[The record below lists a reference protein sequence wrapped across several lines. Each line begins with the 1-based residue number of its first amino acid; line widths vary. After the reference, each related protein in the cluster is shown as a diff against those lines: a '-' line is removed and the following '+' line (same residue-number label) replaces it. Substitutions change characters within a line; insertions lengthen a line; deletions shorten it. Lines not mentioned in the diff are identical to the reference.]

1 MESESKPGSR
11 PGPAPRRR
19 GTAKK
24 IALLAA
30 VCILAAGGGAFSAVA
45 PGFARGSME
54 SEAGSAV
61 RSAPGVASPIVA
73 PVKLDV
79 SPADGAK
86 QVNPAAPVSLTVAN
100 GKIER
105 VTLTSK
111 AGEAVKG
118 AFGADGTSWTAA
130 GPLKFNADYSYTY
143 VVKDGA
149 GRETSTTRSFST
161 VSSSHEADAAIYPL
175 DGMKVGVAQPLQVI
189 FSEPVVNRAAVEN
202 AIKITSSSGQ
212 TGAFHW
218 FSDTM
223 VRYRP
228 EAFWAANSTVTMDMQ
243 LFGVD
248 LGNGQIANFNKKV
261 NVHIGDKRL
270 AVADAAAHTFTL
282 SVNDQVVKTVP
293 VSMGSKR
300 FPSAR
305 GYLVLMDK
313 HRYDHFVAD
322 SIGLKP
328 GDPAYYGEVDV
339 QYTIR
344 LTLSGAYIHQAL
356 DSAFPYIGNTN
367 VSHGCIGFAP
377 DGAAWV
383 FDAMTTGDVVQV
395 INTEGDYAAYDD
407 GYGDWNIPW
416 AQYDN

>member
-1 MESESKPGSR
+1 MEPDLK
-11 PGPAPRRR
+11 PRRR

-24 IALLAA
+24 ILLVAVLCVLAA
-30 VCILAAGGGAFSAVA
+30 TGGVFAAVA
-45 PGFARGSME
+45 PGFAGGGLE

-61 RSAPGVASPIVA
+61 RSAPGVASPVVA

-79 SPADGAK
+79 TPAEGAK
-86 QVNPAAPVSLTVAN
+86 QVNPAAPVSLKVAN
-100 GKIER
+100 GRIES
-105 VTLTSK
+105 VTLTSTS
-111 AGEAVKG
+111 GEAVEG
-118 AFGADGTSWTAA
+118 TFAADGSGWSAA
-130 GPLKFNADYSYTY
+130 GPLKFNTEYSYTY
-143 VVKDGA
+143 VVTDGA
-149 GRETSTTRSFST
+149 GRETSTTHSFNT
-161 VSSSHEADAAIYPL
+161 VSSTHEADAAIYPL
-175 DGMKVGVAQPLQVI
+175 DGMKVGVGQPLQII
-189 FSEPVVNRAAVEN
+189 FSEPVVNRDAVEK
-202 AIKITSSSGQ
+202 AIKITSSAGQ
-212 TGAFHW
+212 AGAFHW

-261 NVHIGDKRL
+261 NVNFGDKKV
-270 AVADAAAHTFTL
+270 AIADAAAHTFTL
-282 SVNDQVVKTVP
+282 SVNDQVVKTLP
-293 VSMGSKR
+293 VSMGDER

-305 GYLVLMDK
+305 GYGVLMEK
-313 HRYDHFVAD
+313 NRYDHFRAA

-339 QYTIR
+339 EYAIR

-356 DSAFPYIGNTN
+356 ESAYPYIGNKN

-383 FDAMTTGDVVQV
+383 FENMTTGDVVQI
-395 INTEGDYAAYDD
+395 INTEGDYAAHDD

-416 AQYDN
+416 AEYDN

>member
-1 MESESKPGSR
+1 MEPDDK
-11 PGPAPRRR
+11 PRRP

-24 IALLAA
+24 IFLVAIVCVLA
-30 VCILAAGGGAFSAVA
+30 AAGGAFAAVA
-45 PGFARGSME
+45 PGLANASLE
-54 SEAGSAV
+54 SESGSAV
-61 RSAPGVASPIVA
+61 RSAPGVASPVIA
-73 PVKLDV
+73 PVKVDIA
-79 SPADGAK
+79 PANGAK
-86 QVNPAAPVSLTVAN
+86 QVNPAAPVSVKVGN
-100 GKIER
+100 GRIES
-105 VTLTSK
+105 VTLTST
-111 AGEAVKG
+111 AGDSVQG
-118 AFGADGTSWTAA
+118 TFADDGSSWTAA
-130 GPLKFNADYSYTY
+130 EPLKFNTEYSYTY
-143 VVKDGA
+143 VVTDSA
-149 GRETSTTRSFST
+149 GRETNTTYSFST
-161 VSSSHEADAAIYPL
+161 VSSTHEADAAIYPL
-175 DGMKVGVAQPLQVI
+175 DGMKVGVGQPLQII
-189 FSEPVVNRAAVEN
+189 FSEPVVNRAEVEK
-202 AIKITSSSGQ
+202 AIKITSSAGQ

-261 NVHIGDKRL
+261 KVNFGDKRV
-270 AVADAAAHTFTL
+270 AIADATAHTFTL
-282 SVNDQVVKTVP
+282 SVNDQVVKTLP
-293 VSMGSKR
+293 VSMGDKR

-305 GYLVLMDK
+305 GYAVLMEK
-313 HRYDHFVAD
+313 NRYDHFRAA

-339 QYTIR
+339 EYSIR

-356 DSAFPYIGNTN
+356 ESAFPYIGNTN

-383 FDAMTTGDVVQV
+383 FDNMTTGDVVQI
-395 INTEGDYAAYDD
+395 INTEGDYAARED

-416 AQYDN
+416 AEYDN

>member
-1 MESESKPGSR
+1 MEPDDK
-11 PGPAPRRR
+11 PRRP

-24 IALLAA
+24 ILLVAM
-30 VCILAAGGGAFSAVA
+30 VCVLAAAGGAFAAVA
-45 PGFARGSME
+45 PGLANASLE
-54 SEAGSAV
+54 SESGSAI
-61 RSAPGVASPIVA
+61 RSAPGVASPVIA
-73 PVKLDV
+73 PVKQDV
-79 SPADGAK
+79 EPADGAK
-86 QVNPAAPVSLTVAN
+86 QINPAAPVSVKVGN
-100 GKIER
+100 GRIES
-105 VTLTSK
+105 VTLTSTS
-111 AGEAVKG
+111 GDPVQG
-118 AFGADGTSWTAA
+118 TFADDGSSWTAA
-130 GPLKFNADYSYTY
+130 EPLKFNTEYSYTY
-143 VVKDGA
+143 VVTDGA

-161 VSSSHEADAAIYPL
+161 VSSTHEADAAIYPL
-175 DGMKVGVAQPLQVI
+175 DGMNVGVGQPLQVI
-189 FSEPVVNRAAVEN
+189 FSEPVVNRAEVEK
-202 AIKITSSSGQ
+202 AIKITSSAGQ

-248 LGNGQIANFNKKV
+248 LGHGQIANFNKKV
-261 NVHIGDKRL
+261 KVNFGDKRV
-270 AVADAAAHTFTL
+270 AVADATAHTFTL
-282 SVNDQVVKTVP
+282 SVNDQVVKTLP
-293 VSMGSKR
+293 VSMGDER

-305 GYLVLMDK
+305 GYAVLMEK
-313 HRYDHFVAD
+313 NRYDHFRAA

-339 QYTIR
+339 EYSIR

-356 DSAFPYIGNTN
+356 ESAFPYIGNTN

-383 FDAMTTGDVVQV
+383 FDNMTTGDVVQI
-395 INTEGDYAAYDD
+395 INTEGDYAARED

-416 AQYDN
+416 AEYDN

>member
-1 MESESKPGSR
+1 MEPDDK
-11 PGPAPRRR
+11 PRRP

-24 IALLAA
+24 IFLVAIVCVLA
-30 VCILAAGGGAFSAVA
+30 AAGGAFAAVA
-45 PGFARGSME
+45 PGLANASLE
-54 SEAGSAV
+54 SESGSAV
-61 RSAPGVASPIVA
+61 RSAPGVASPVIA
-73 PVKLDV
+73 PVKVDIA
-79 SPADGAK
+79 PANGAK
-86 QVNPAAPVSLTVAN
+86 QVNPAAPVSVKVGN
-100 GKIER
+100 GRIES
-105 VTLTSK
+105 VTLTST
-111 AGEAVKG
+111 AGDSVQG
-118 AFGADGTSWTAA
+118 TFADDGSSWTAA
-130 GPLKFNADYSYTY
+130 EPLKFNTEYSYTY
-143 VVKDGA
+143 VVTDSA
-149 GRETSTTRSFST
+149 GRETSTTYSFST
-161 VSSSHEADAAIYPL
+161 VSSTHEADAAIYPL
-175 DGMKVGVAQPLQVI
+175 DGMKVGVGQPLQII
-189 FSEPVVNRAAVEN
+189 FSEPVVNRAEVEK
-202 AIKITSSSGQ
+202 AIKITSSAGQ

-261 NVHIGDKRL
+261 KVNFGDKRV
-270 AVADAAAHTFTL
+270 AIADATAHTFTL
-282 SVNDQVVKTVP
+282 SVNDQVVKTLP
-293 VSMGSKR
+293 VSMGDKR

-305 GYLVLMDK
+305 GYAVLMEK
-313 HRYDHFVAD
+313 NRYDHFRAA

-339 QYTIR
+339 EYSIR

-356 DSAFPYIGNTN
+356 ESAFPYIGNTN

-383 FDAMTTGDVVQV
+383 FDNMTTGDVVQI
-395 INTEGDYAAYDD
+395 INTEGDYAARED

-416 AQYDN
+416 AEYDN

>member
-1 MESESKPGSR
+1 MEPEDK
-11 PGPAPRRR
+11 PRRA

-24 IALLAA
+24 IFLVAMVCVLA
-30 VCILAAGGGAFSAVA
+30 AAGGAFAAVA
-45 PGFARGSME
+45 PGLANAALE
-54 SEAGSAV
+54 SEAGSAS
-61 RSAPGVASPIVA
+61 RSAPGIASPVVA
-73 PVKLDV
+73 PVTLDV
-79 SPADGAK
+79 APADGAK
-86 QVNPAAPVSLTVAN
+86 QVNPAAPVSVKVGN
-100 GKIER
+100 GRIES
-105 VTLTSK
+105 VTLTST
-111 AGEAVKG
+111 AGDTVQGTFAN
-118 AFGADGTSWTAA
+118 DGSSWTAA
-130 GPLKFNADYSYTY
+130 EPLKFNTEYSYTY
-143 VVKDGA
+143 VVTDGA
-149 GRETSTTRSFST
+149 GRETSTTRAFNT
-161 VSSSHEADAAIYPL
+161 VSSTHEADAAIYPL
-175 DGMKVGVAQPLQVI
+175 DGMKVGVGQPLQVI
-189 FSEPVVNRAAVEN
+189 FSEPVLNRAEVEK
-202 AIKITSSSGQ
+202 AIKITSSAGQ

-261 NVHIGDKRL
+261 NVNFGDKKV
-270 AVADAAAHTFTL
+270 AIADAAAHTFTL
-282 SVNDQVVKTVP
+282 SVNDQVVKTLP
-293 VSMGSKR
+293 VSMGDQR

-305 GYLVLMDK
+305 GYAVLMEK
-313 HRYDHFVAD
+313 NRYDHFRAA

-339 QYTIR
+339 EYAIR

-356 DSAFPYIGNTN
+356 ESAFPYIGNTN

-383 FDAMTTGDVVQV
+383 FNNMTTGDVVQI
-395 INTEGDYAAYDD
+395 INTEGDYAARED

-416 AQYDN
+416 AEYDN

>member
-1 MESESKPGSR
+1 MEPDDK
-11 PGPAPRRR
+11 PRRA

-24 IALLAA
+24 IFLVAMVCVLA
-30 VCILAAGGGAFSAVA
+30 AAGGAFAAVA
-45 PGFARGSME
+45 PGLANAALE
-54 SEAGSAV
+54 SEAGSAS
-61 RSAPGVASPIVA
+61 RSAPGIASPVVA
-73 PVKLDV
+73 PVTLDV
-79 SPADGAK
+79 APADGAK
-86 QVNPAAPVSLTVAN
+86 QVNPAAPVSVKVGN
-100 GKIER
+100 GRIES
-105 VTLTSK
+105 VTLTSM
-111 AGEAVKG
+111 AGDAVQG
-118 AFGADGTSWTAA
+118 TFANDGSSWTAA
-130 GPLKFNADYSYTY
+130 EPLKFNTEYSYTY
-143 VVKDGA
+143 VVTDGA
-149 GRETSTTRSFST
+149 GRETSTTRAFNT
-161 VSSSHEADAAIYPL
+161 VSSTHEADAAIYPL
-175 DGMKVGVAQPLQVI
+175 DGMKVGVGQPLQVI
-189 FSEPVVNRAAVEN
+189 FSEPVVNRAEVEK
-202 AIKITSSSGQ
+202 AIKITSSAGQ

-261 NVHIGDKRL
+261 NVNFGDKKV
-270 AVADAAAHTFTL
+270 AIADAAAHTFTL
-282 SVNDQVVKTVP
+282 SVNDQVVKTLP
-293 VSMGSKR
+293 VSMGDQR

-305 GYLVLMDK
+305 GYAVLMEK
-313 HRYDHFVAD
+313 NRYDHFRAA

-339 QYTIR
+339 EYAIR

-356 DSAFPYIGNTN
+356 ESAFPYIGNTN

-383 FDAMTTGDVVQV
+383 FNNMTTGDVVQI
-395 INTEGDYAAYDD
+395 INTEGDYAAHED

-416 AQYDN
+416 AEYDN

>member
-1 MESESKPGSR
+1 MEPDDK
-11 PGPAPRRR
+11 PRRP

-24 IALLAA
+24 ILLVAM
-30 VCILAAGGGAFSAVA
+30 VCVLAAAGGAFAAVA
-45 PGFARGSME
+45 PGLANASLE
-54 SEAGSAV
+54 SESGSAI
-61 RSAPGVASPIVA
+61 RSAPGVASPVIA

-79 SPADGAK
+79 EPADGAK
-86 QVNPAAPVSLTVAN
+86 QINPAAPVSVKVGN
-100 GKIER
+100 GRIES
-105 VTLTSK
+105 VTLTSTS
-111 AGEAVKG
+111 GDPVQG
-118 AFGADGTSWTAA
+118 TFADDGSSWTAA
-130 GPLKFNADYSYTY
+130 EPLKFNTEYSYTY
-143 VVKDGA
+143 VVTDGA

-161 VSSSHEADAAIYPL
+161 VSSTHEADAAIYPL
-175 DGMKVGVAQPLQVI
+175 DGMNVGVGQPLQVI
-189 FSEPVVNRAAVEN
+189 FSEPVVNRAEVEK
-202 AIKITSSSGQ
+202 AIKITSSAGQ

-248 LGNGQIANFNKKV
+248 LGHGQIANFNKKV
-261 NVHIGDKRL
+261 KVNFGDKRV
-270 AVADAAAHTFTL
+270 AVADATAHTFTL
-282 SVNDQVVKTVP
+282 SVNDQVVKTLP
-293 VSMGSKR
+293 VSMGDER

-305 GYLVLMDK
+305 GYAVLMEK
-313 HRYDHFVAD
+313 NRYDHFRAA

-339 QYTIR
+339 EYSIR

-356 DSAFPYIGNTN
+356 ESAFPYIGNTN

-383 FDAMTTGDVVQV
+383 FDNMTTGDVVQI
-395 INTEGDYAAYDD
+395 INTEGDYAARED

-416 AQYDN
+416 AEYDN

>member
-1 MESESKPGSR
+1 METELTSGLR
-11 PGPAPRRR
+11 PRRLR
-19 GTAKK
+19 GTFKK
-24 IALLAA
+24 VALLSA
-30 VCILAAGGGAFSAVA
+30 VCILAAGGGVFAAVA

-61 RSAPGVASPIVA
+61 RSAPGVASPVVA

-86 QVNPAAPVSLTVAN
+86 QVNPAAPVSLSVSN
-100 GKIER
+100 GRIEG
-105 VTLTSK
+105 VTLTTT
-111 AGEAVKG
+111 AGEAVQGTFAK
-118 AFGADGTSWTAA
+118 DGSSWSAA
-130 GPLKFNADYSYTY
+130 GPLKFNTEYSYTY
-143 VVKDGA
+143 VVTDGA
-149 GRETSTTRSFST
+149 GREKSTTHSFST
-161 VSSSHEADAAIYPL
+161 VSSTNEADAAIYPL
-175 DGMKVGVAQPLQVI
+175 DGMKVGVGQPLQVI
-189 FSEPVVNRAAVEN
+189 FSEPVVNRAEVEK
-202 AIKITSSSGQ
+202 AIKITSSAGQ

-228 EAFWAANSTVTMDMQ
+228 EGFWAANTTVTMDMQ

-261 NVHIGDKRL
+261 NVNIGDKR
-270 AVADAAAHTFTL
+270 VAIADSAAHTFTL
-282 SVNDQVVKTVP
+282 SVNDQVVKTLP
-293 VSMGSKR
+293 VSMGDER

-305 GYLVLMDK
+305 GYAVLMEK
-313 HRYDHFVAD
+313 NRYDHFRAA

-339 QYTIR
+339 EYSIR

-356 DSAFPYIGNTN
+356 ESAFPYIGNKN

-377 DGAAWV
+377 EGAAWV
-383 FDAMTTGDVVQV
+383 FNNMTTGDVVQV
-395 INTEGDYAAYDD
+395 INTQGDFAAKDD

-416 AQYDN
+416 AEYDN

>member
-1 MESESKPGSR
+1 METELTSGLR
-11 PGPAPRRR
+11 PRRRR
-19 GTAKK
+19 GTFKK
-24 IALLAA
+24 VALLAA
-30 VCILAAGGGAFSAVA
+30 VCILAAGGGVFAAVA

-61 RSAPGVASPIVA
+61 RSAPGVASPVVA

-86 QVNPAAPVSLTVAN
+86 QVNPAAPVSLSVSN
-100 GKIER
+100 GRIEA
-105 VTLTSK
+105 VTLTTT
-111 AGEAVKG
+111 AGEAVQGTFAK
-118 AFGADGTSWTAA
+118 DGSSWSAA
-130 GPLKFNADYSYTY
+130 GPLKFNTEYSYTY
-143 VVKDGA
+143 VVTDGA
-149 GRETSTTRSFST
+149 GREKSTTHSFST
-161 VSSSHEADAAIYPL
+161 VSSTNEADAAIYPL
-175 DGMKVGVAQPLQVI
+175 DGMKVGVGQPLQVI
-189 FSEPVVNRAAVEN
+189 FSEPVVNRAEVEK
-202 AIKITSSSGQ
+202 AIKVTSSAGQ

-228 EAFWAANSTVTMDMQ
+228 EGFWAANTTVTMDMQ

-261 NVHIGDKRL
+261 NVNIGDKR
-270 AVADAAAHTFTL
+270 VAIADSAAHTFTL
-282 SVNDQVVKTVP
+282 SVNDQVVKTLP
-293 VSMGSKR
+293 VSMGDER

-305 GYLVLMDK
+305 GYAVLMEK
-313 HRYDHFVAD
+313 NRYDHFRAA

-339 QYTIR
+339 EYSIR

-356 DSAFPYIGNTN
+356 ESAYPYIGIKN

-377 DGAAWV
+377 EGAAWV
-383 FDAMTTGDVVQV
+383 YNNMTTGDVVQV
-395 INTEGDYAAYDD
+395 INTQGDFAANDD

-416 AQYDN
+416 AEYDN